1 MLLSILSKVFCLFL
15 RVSSGSSF
23 PPPLPAD
30 EEKRLFILSRKGDKR
45 ARERLI
51 EHNLR
56 LVAHIVKKY
65 FSTAKNQDDLVSIG
79 SVGLIKAIDSFDI
92 KNGAK
97 FATYASKCVQNEI
110 LMFFRAQKKLSCEV
124 SINETIDTDKDGNP
138 LTFSD
143 IIACEDTIADDIEA
157 KIYSKKA
164 IEIIKSRLT
173 PRERKIIILR
183 YGLNNEKALTQ
194 RQIAEML
201 NISRSYV
208 SRIEKAGIDKI
219 RAEFKRCGY
228 GDYV

>member
-1 MLLSILSKVFCLFL
+1 MIFNFLSKVFYLFL
-15 RVSSGSSF
+15 RVSTGNSF
-23 PPPLPAD
+23 PPPLTA
-30 EEKRLFILSRKGDKR
+30 EEEVKLFLATKQGSKR
-45 ARERLI
+45 AREVLI

-65 FSTAKNQDDLVSIG
+65 FSSSKNQDDLVSIG
-79 SVGLIKAIDSFDI
+79 SIGLIKAIDSFDV
-92 KNGAK
+92 KNGTK
-97 FATYASKCVQNEI
+97 FATYASKCIQNEI
-110 LMFFRAQKKLSCEV
+110 LMYFRAQKKLSCEV

-143 IIACEDTIADDIEA
+143 IICSDDTIVDDIES

-164 IEIIKSRLT
+164 IEIIKTSLT
-173 PRERKIIILR
+173 PRERRIIVLR
-183 YGLNNEKALTQ
+183 YGLNNQRPKTQ

-208 SRIEKAGIDKI
+208 SRIEKAGIEKI

>member
-1 MLLSILSKVFCLFL
+1 MIFDLISKVFCLFL
-15 RVSSGSSF
+15 RVSSGNSF
-23 PPPLPAD
+23 PPPLPSD
-30 EEKRLFILSRKGDKR
+30 EEERLFASLKDGDNE
-45 ARERLI
+45 ARELLI

-65 FSTAKNQDDLVSIG
+65 FSSSKNQDDLVSIG
-79 SVGLIKAIDSFDI
+79 SVGLIKAIDSF
-92 KNGAK
+92 KSENGTK

-110 LMFFRAQKKLSCEV
+110 LMYFRAQKKLSCEV

-143 IIACEDTIADDIEA
+143 IICSEDTIVDDIES

-164 IEIIKSRLT
+164 IEIIKTSLT
-173 PRERKIIILR
+173 PRERRIIVLR
-183 YGLNNEKALTQ
+183 YGLNNRAPQTQ
-194 RQIAEML
+194 RQIAEAL

-219 RAEFKRCGY
+219 RAEFKRCGF
-228 GDYV
+228 GDYE

>member
-1 MLLSILSKVFCLFL
+1 MIFNFLSKVFYLFL
-15 RVSSGSSF
+15 RVSTGNSF
-23 PPPLPAD
+23 PAPLTA
-30 EEKRLFILSRKGDKR
+30 EEEVKLFLATKQGSKR
-45 ARERLI
+45 AREVLI

-65 FSTAKNQDDLVSIG
+65 FSSSKNQDDLVSIG
-79 SVGLIKAIDSFDI
+79 SIGLIKAIDSFDV
-92 KNGAK
+92 KNGTK
-97 FATYASKCVQNEI
+97 FATYASKCIQNEI
-110 LMFFRAQKKLSCEV
+110 LMYFRAQKKLSCEV

-143 IIACEDTIADDIEA
+143 IICSDDTIVDDIES

-164 IEIIKSRLT
+164 IEIIKTSLT
-173 PRERKIIILR
+173 PRERRIIVLR
-183 YGLNNEKALTQ
+183 YGLNNQRPKTQ

-208 SRIEKAGIDKI
+208 SRIEKAGIEKI